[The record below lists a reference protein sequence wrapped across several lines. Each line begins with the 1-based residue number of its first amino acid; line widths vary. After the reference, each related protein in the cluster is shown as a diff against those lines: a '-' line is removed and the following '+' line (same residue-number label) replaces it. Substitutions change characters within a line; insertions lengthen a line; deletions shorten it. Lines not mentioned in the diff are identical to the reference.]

1 MKLVDGDYITE
12 GLSHFN
18 DRVNGDPHFI
28 NGIETAK
35 EMIENTPTVDA
46 VPVEWIESMLQDWKK
61 SGASFETCG
70 AIGAMLTRWKREQEA
85 R

>member
-1 MKLVDGDYITE
+1 MRLIDGDYIIE

-35 EMIENTPTVDA
+35 EMIDNAPTVDA
-46 VPVEWIESMLQDWKK
+46 IPVEWLDEKILDLKHKDKALSAAAWLVLHAWQK
-61 SGASFETCG
+61 
-70 AIGAMLTRWKREQEA
+70 EQEA